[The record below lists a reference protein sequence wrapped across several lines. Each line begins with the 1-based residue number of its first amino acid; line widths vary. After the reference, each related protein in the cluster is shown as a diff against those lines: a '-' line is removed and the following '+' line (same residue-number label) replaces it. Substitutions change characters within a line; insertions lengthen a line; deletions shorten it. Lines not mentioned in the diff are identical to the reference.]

1 MTTQFSSRSLVQ
13 GSRGL
18 RSQRSVFEETS
29 VATVPRAQRRTTT
42 SQNFV
47 ISEDVVDDNHPSQ
60 ATTTDDSVLS
70 LRDPNSQLT
79 RQSHSQRVDEGFLHL
94 DKPQKYTP
102 SATSSSDLGTRVLP
116 RIVDSREPPQ
126 PPSTSQEEMSE
137 TSTDKASLSGGSQP
151 IGIREKL
158 KKIREDGA
166 AKREALEASRRVK
179 GQPLKTQST
188 PTSPSVSANEQ
199 KLPQPPGARVPHF
212 QMVQERQQSQP
223 IVTRGTPILPR
234 ADPRLSQMSIP
245 GTFSSTGQG
254 ELRIQVQPSRTTQ
267 SPRSVRPASS
277 IPDKLP
283 PQIQREPSRLEV
295 QPLATP
301 KELPLPVRHSQSVPH
316 TPTTPSK
323 LSMHKEASPARTIT
337 LQPMWLREME
347 FIIPLSMQ
355 PRILSQYMDT
365 IEYYKRTIKKN
376 QTDHTLSRADLDK
389 LNELLGRLANVSTHI
404 GLEGGGPSSQEEIQP
419 EQEALYAELSS
430 EKFNFL
436 GHLLT
441 ISKDFDVHIAL
452 VSKPG
457 HLLNIIETFLRGKR
471 VRYNRPDTRTTSDP
485 KIAYGRMEVSLIS
498 SGELGAAVM
507 PRAAEIVIALDETFK
522 AAEPQVIAL
531 RRNMINIGQPTPVIR
546 LVVYSSVEHLDL
558 CFQPTLD
565 PIDRIR
571 KLIFYVWNTQRII
584 GQLEPHE
591 PNAKSFAE
599 KVAAILQVGD
609 LRAYWN
615 LPRIAPIENLP
626 VMDSDS
632 SLSDMNEMEI
642 EELKPPGPP
651 RYWPNPMTGRVVEP
665 GNPVPPPPA
674 GKRPFVGYTSIAF
687 VSILPLTTL

>member
-1 MTTQFSSRSLVQ
+1 MSIRNS
-13 GSRGL
+13 
-18 RSQRSVFEETS
+18 
-29 VATVPRAQRRTTT
+29 
-42 SQNFV
+42 
-47 ISEDVVDDNHPSQ
+47 
-60 ATTTDDSVLS
+60 
-70 LRDPNSQLT
+70 NSQST
-79 RQSHSQRVDEGFLHL
+79 REIYSQRVEEDSFRLDEPHTL
-94 DKPQKYTP
+94 TP
-102 SATSSSDLGTRVLP
+102 GVTSSSDLENLNLP
-116 RIVDSREPPQ
+116 KTFDSREPPQ
-126 PPSTSQEEMSE
+126 PPVISKDEMSE
-137 TSTDKASLSGGSQP
+137 TSPDKASLSGGSQP

-166 AKREALEASRRVK
+166 AKREALEAQRRVK
-179 GQPLKTQST
+179 GQPLQTQST
-188 PTSPSVSANEQ
+188 SASPPVSMNEQ
-199 KLPQPPGARVPHF
+199 QMPQPSGSRAPHF
-212 QMVQERQQSQP
+212 QIAQDRQQSQP

-234 ADPRLSQMSIP
+234 ADRRLSQMSVP
-245 GTFSSTGQG
+245 GAFPLMNQE
-254 ELRIQVQPSRTTQ
+254 ELRIQVQSPRTTQ
-267 SPRSVRPASS
+267 SPCSVRPASS
-277 IPDKLP
+277 IPDKLST
-283 PQIQREPSRLEV
+283 QIQREPSRLEV
-295 QPLATP
+295 QPLISS

-404 GLEGGGPSSQEEIQP
+404 GLEGGGPGSQEEIQL
-419 EQEALYAELSS
+419 EQEALYAEMSS

-441 ISKDFDVHIAL
+441 IVKDFEVHIAL

-457 HLLNIIETFLRGKR
+457 HLLNIIETFLKGKR
-471 VRYNRPDTRTTSDP
+471 VRYNRPDTRTRSDP
-485 KIAYGRMEVSLIS
+485 KFAHGRMEVSLIS
-498 SGELGAAVM
+498 SGELGASVV
-507 PRAAEIVIALDETFK
+507 PRPAEIVIALDETFK
-522 AAEPQVIAL
+522 AADPQVIAL

-591 PNAKSFAE
+591 PVAKSFAE

-626 VMDSDS
+626 IMESDS
-632 SLSDMNEMEI
+632 SLSDMNEMEV

-651 RYWPNPMTGRVVEP
+651 RYWPNPISGRVVEP
-665 GNPVPPPPA
+665 ANPVPPPPG
-674 GKRPFVGYTSIAF
+674 GKRPFVGVHLNSFRIEPSAYLITGPR
-687 VSILPLTTL
+687 VR